1 MIQAADTASKNPLL
15 PSWPEF
21 IIGTIL
27 FVIVFG
33 ALAKFLLPRA
43 TKMLAERT
51 EQIEGGLARSEEAQA
66 AATHLLDQ
74 YREQLA
80 EARHEAARLREEA
93 REQGAQIIAE
103 MREQAQA
110 EARRIT
116 ESAQA
121 QIEAERQQ
129 ALTSLRAGDRAGQ
142 PDRGRVAHRRG
153 AAEPDGGPVPR
164 RSRGGRP
171 VRGVSRASFAELT
184 ERLAAENISSATVAT
199 RLGSELFAVV

>member
-1 MIQAADTASKNPLL
+1 MIHLAADTASTNPLL

-27 FVIVFG
+27 FLIVFG
-33 ALAKFLLPRA
+33 MLAKVLLPRA
-43 TKMLAERT
+43 NKMLADRT

-66 AATHLLDQ
+66 EAKALLDQ
-74 YREQLA
+74 YRQQLDD
-80 EARHEAARLREEA
+80 ARRDAARLREEA

-129 ALTSLRAGDRAGQ
+129 ALTALRTEVGTLATELASRIVGESLTDEARQSRMVDRFLDELEVAGQ
-142 PDRGRVAHRRG
+142 
-153 AAEPDGGPVPR
+153 
-164 RSRGGRP
+164 
-171 VRGVSRASFAELT
+171 
-184 ERLAAENISSATVAT
+184 
-199 RLGSELFAVV
+199 

>member
-1 MIQAADTASKNPLL
+1 MRYLAAVASQNPLVPAGAEL
-15 PSWPEF
+15 V
-21 IIGTIL
+21 IGTICFL
-27 FVIVFG
+27 VVFG
-33 ALAKFLLPRA
+33 VLGKLLMPRV

-51 EQIEGGLARSEEAQA
+51 ELIEGGLARSEEAQTEA
-66 AATHLLDQ
+66 KQLLDQ

-93 REQGAQIIAE
+93 REQGAQIVAE

-129 ALTSLRAGDRAGQ
+129 ALTALRAEVGTLATELASRIVGESLTDEARQSRVVDRFL
-142 PDRGRVAHRRG
+142 D
-153 AAEPDGGPVPR
+153 
-164 RSRGGRP
+164 
-171 VRGVSRASFAELT
+171 EL
-184 ERLAAENISSATVAT
+184 EVFSQ
-199 RLGSELFAVV
+199 

>member
-1 MIQAADTASKNPLL
+1 MIPLADTTASTNPLL

-27 FVIVFG
+27 FILVFG
-33 ALAKFLLPRA
+33 TLAKVFLPRIQQ
-43 TKMLAERT
+43 TLAERT
-51 EQIEGGLARSEEAQA
+51 EQIEGGLARSEEAQTEA
-66 AATHLLDQ
+66 QQLLDQ
-74 YREQLA
+74 YRQQLA

-116 ESAQA
+116 DSAHA

-129 ALTSLRAGDRAGQ
+129 ALQSLRGEVGALATELASRIVGESLTDTARQGRMIDRFLADLEGT
-142 PDRGRVAHRRG
+142 G
-153 AAEPDGGPVPR
+153 AR
-164 RSRGGRP
+164 Q
-171 VRGVSRASFAELT
+171 
-184 ERLAAENISSATVAT
+184 
-199 RLGSELFAVV
+199 